1 MLVSYPALFYYDTE
15 GSEVVPFFITFPDF
29 TNSAT
34 QGESISDAIA
44 MASDWLGMNVADY
57 IENKRKLPTPSN
69 LKSLSLE
76 ENNPYPDELKY
87 DKGLSFKSMVMTDLS
102 SYMDQDQL
110 VKKTLTIP
118 KWADKLGKELK
129 LNFSKTLTNAIL
141 EEKIK

>member
-15 GSEVVPFFITFPDF
+15 RSEVVPFFITFPDF

-57 IENKRKLPTPSN
+57 IENKRELPTPSN

-87 DKGLSFKSMVMTDLS
+87 DKDLSF
-102 SYMDQDQL
+102 
-110 VKKTLTIP
+110 
-118 KWADKLGKELK
+118 
-129 LNFSKTLTNAIL
+129 N
-141 EEKIK
+141 

>member
-44 MASDWLGMNVADY
+44 MASDWLGMNED
-57 IENKRKLPTPSN
+57 
-69 LKSLSLE
+69 
-76 ENNPYPDELKY
+76 
-87 DKGLSFKSMVMTDLS
+87 LSFKSMVMTDLS

-110 VKKTLTIP
+110 VKKTLT
-118 KWADKLGKELK
+118 
-129 LNFSKTLTNAIL
+129 NVIL